1 MALRVPVG
9 LTVFLFSP
17 FSLSVNTANEHTCLY
32 VGFLEAE
39 LELCSY
45 VFQFSHQSILLVSL
59 QTEFCFKA
67 LVWYWRVLGPGLLPY
82 GFGRWC
88 SHSVL
93 GPFICKMYGVE
104 RADLKFPNSFK
115 MLLRNARVLK
125 GRQLVAL
132 YIESDYLNPAV
143 NV

>member
-1 MALRVPVG
+1 
-9 LTVFLFSP
+9 
-17 FSLSVNTANEHTCLY
+17 
-32 VGFLEAE
+32 
-39 LELCSY
+39 
-45 VFQFSHQSILLVSL
+45 
-59 QTEFCFKA
+59 
-67 LVWYWRVLGPGLLPY
+67 
-82 GFGRWC
+82 
-88 SHSVL
+88 
-93 GPFICKMYGVE
+93 MYGVE